1 MTDLDFK
8 EYSDA
13 VYAKINEC
21 TQCVFATCADN
32 YVTTRIVCP
41 LLLDGNIIISTGINS
56 LKASQI
62 KKNPNV
68 AITLDHFNIEARAT
82 LYGHPSAYPGF
93 QTEYNKKYPDLA
105 NIYES
110 SPNDVLLVCEIK
122 KVQLYSYVNFP
133 GKDIIDFE
141 EEKAY
146 RIEL

>member
-1 MTDLDFK
+1 MTDLNFK

-13 VYAKINEC
+13 IITQINES
-21 TQCVFATCADN
+21 TQCVLATCADN

-41 LLLDGNIIISTGINS
+41 LLKDGAIMISTGINS
-56 LKASQI
+56 IKSSQI

-68 AITLDHFNIEARAT
+68 AISLGHLNIEAEAT
-82 LYGHPSAYPGF
+82 LCGHPSAYPEF

-105 NIYES
+105 DIYES
-110 SPNDVLLVCEIK
+110 SPDDVLVVCKIK
-122 KVQLYSYVNFP
+122 RVQLYSYVNLP